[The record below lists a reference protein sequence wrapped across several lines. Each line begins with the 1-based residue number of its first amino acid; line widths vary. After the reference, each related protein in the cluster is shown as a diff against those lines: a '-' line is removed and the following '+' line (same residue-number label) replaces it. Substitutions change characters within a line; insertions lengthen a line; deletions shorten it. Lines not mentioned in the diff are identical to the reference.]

1 MVVNAVEDKAV
12 VNIHPGLRNL
22 IATIIK
28 KEEVAVANTQWAP
41 LNLIKI
47 HILNN
52 FNNQLTQIV
61 HIHLSTINKDELI
74 F

>member
-1 MVVNAVEDKAV
+1 MEEVEEQVV

-28 KEEVAVANTQWAP
+28 KEVAVVANTQWAP
-41 LNLIKI
+41 FNLIKI
-47 HILNN
+47 HMLKN
-52 FNNQLTQIV
+52 FNNHKFMTQIV
-61 HIHLSTINKDELI
+61 HIHLSTINKDDLI

>member
-1 MVVNAVEDKAV
+1 MVVNVVEDKAV
-12 VNIHPGLRNL
+12 VNIHQGLRNL

-28 KEEVAVANTQWAP
+28 KEEAAVANTQWAP